1 MCVFAFFHAR
11 HHPTVCCS
19 LVRHQAEIGGEIKN
33 RASGSLLP
41 FRRCHGFSFRRVF
54 DALSRA
60 ACCLPVSE
68 ASSKRQGDGQR
79 FQKKAMNTT
88 NLKNEAAAP
97 ASVRPSSVSK
107 TRAFAAHRA
116 NRELPTQTVL
126 DLLKAQLPTQY
137 ELVEIVGRWVWLDFP
152 AHTHRAAANVLWR
165 LGFHWNQRRCLWQHP
180 FGACAPY
187 NVHSGDPRSK
197 YGSRPAFTLNA

>member
-1 MCVFAFFHAR
+1 VSAPVFTPAITPPFAARWSDTKPRFGARAKTAPAAPSGTSAAVTVLAFAKFLMRCRAR
-11 HHPTVCCS
+11 LAVSP
-19 LVRHQAEIGGEIKN
+19 I
-33 RASGSLLP
+33 
-41 FRRCHGFSFRRVF
+41 
-54 DALSRA
+54 
-60 ACCLPVSE
+60 SE

-88 NLKNEAAAP
+88 SNQRSEAAAP
-97 ASVRPSSVSK
+97 ANVRPSSVSK

-126 DLLKAQLPTQY
+126 DLLKTQLPTQY
-137 ELVEIVGRWVWLDFP
+137 ELVEIVGRWIWLDFP
-152 AHTHRAAANVLWR
+152 ARTHRAAANALWR

-180 FGACAPY
+180 CGACAPY